1 MLVKIYVATLPW
13 TRSTAGAWSHRST
26 NVMSVAVSQ
35 RHREHRST
43 IAVASW
49 CKRRVI
55 RSCRGYISA
64 TLCTILLRSRYDL
77 ATTNALP
84 WRLCYLSIADLGA
97 SGTLL
102 LRSCRSA
109 VLHVWF
115 KCFPWCYSFRF
126 WANSVEDLVKHAWF
140 HFHVNDK

>member
-1 MLVKIYVATLPW
+1 MATSPW
-13 TRSTAGAWSHRST
+13 TRSAAGASSHRST

-49 CKRRVI
+49 CNRRVI
-55 RSCRGYISA
+55 LSCCGYTSA
-64 TLCTILLRSRYDL
+64 TLCTILLRSARSRYDL
-77 ATTNALP
+77 ATTNALQ
-84 WRLCYLSIADLGA
+84 WRLCYLSIADHGA

-109 VLHVWF
+109 VLHLWF
-115 KCFPWCYSFRF
+115 KCFPWYYSFRF
-126 WANSVEDLVKHAWF
+126 WANSVEDLVKHAWS
-140 HFHVNDK
+140 HSHVNDK

>member
-1 MLVKIYVATLPW
+1 MDSK
-13 TRSTAGAWSHRST
+13 RSF
-26 NVMSVAVSQ
+26 MSVAVSQ

-49 CKRRVI
+49 CNHRVI
-55 RSCRGYISA
+55 RSCCGFTSA
-64 TLCTILLRSRYDL
+64 TLCTILLRSARSRYDL

-84 WRLCYLSIADLGA
+84 WRLCFSSLADLGA

-109 VLHVWF
+109 VLHVRF

-126 WANSVEDLVKHAWF
+126 CANSVEYLVKHAWF
-140 HFHVNDK
+140 HSHVNDK